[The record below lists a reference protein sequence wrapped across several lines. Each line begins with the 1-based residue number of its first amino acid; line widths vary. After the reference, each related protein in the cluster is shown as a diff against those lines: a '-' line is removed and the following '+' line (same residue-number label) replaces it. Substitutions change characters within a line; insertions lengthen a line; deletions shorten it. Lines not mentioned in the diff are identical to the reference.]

1 MERGLGRRQQ
11 RKRPKDEELQTLKP
25 SFLRRGWGR
34 RQPLKNF
41 KPNQGFPPLSSPARW
56 LRPAKVQA
64 SQVSSQLTSLSGERR
79 GKCLTFFCCYHLLTV
94 TRSCMLCFRYFLP
107 RLNMG
112 CLYWRRYLD
121 KAATQKKNPK
131 PKTFPIPGDYAQL
144 LKLKNSRFW
153 YECSQYRLL
162 GSSSQP
168 YTHKCPQCLFKKAEP
183 WTAK

>member
-79 GKCLTFFCCYHLLTV
+79 GKCLTFLLLL
-94 TRSCMLCFRYFLP
+94 SPSNGYKKLYALLSILP
-107 RLNMG
+107 
-112 CLYWRRYLD
+112 
-121 KAATQKKNPK
+121 
-131 PKTFPIPGDYAQL
+131 
-144 LKLKNSRFW
+144 
-153 YECSQYRLL
+153 
-162 GSSSQP
+162 SSP
-168 YTHKCPQCLFKKAEP
+168 
-183 WTAK
+183 